1 MAVFTAI
8 ATAIY
13 AGFAG
18 ITYAAAAALVG
29 TLSLG
34 GIAIGVISAGLAFAT
49 AKVLGVFEAPNVGNF
64 ADPGVKIQLAPD
76 TANKIGVAYGRN
88 FMSGPITDVAISN
101 QNDTMHYC
109 ITLSE
114 YVDGGTYTVNQIFRD
129 TANLNFSGANVTS
142 QVNKNSTNVAAIANK
157 IRCRVY
163 AGGTGSANQVFPT
176 TGAVDATTMMPHWT
190 NTTNYSMED
199 LVFAM
204 VEVDYDAGNSLTGL
218 GSMTFDITNSV
229 SNPGDVLI
237 DYLNNSRYGCGLAN
251 DIIDVNSIT
260 GAANT
265 ALKGYSAEQVTY
277 TNNANVSTTQDR
289 WQINGMLSTFDT
301 NMTNIDKIC
310 QSSAAWFLFD
320 SKQGKF
326 KAIPN
331 SPTTSSFSLNDDN
344 IVSKISV
351 TSTELYSLF
360 NACEIEYSDRNRRDQ
375 QNTVRVETPSG
386 ELNPNEPENVV
397 QYRLDMVNDNIRAE
411 NIANIDLNQSRK
423 GMVVTLEADYTAI
436 QIDVGDVVDI
446 TNSTYGF
453 NAKEF
458 RVIKTQEKF
467 DEAGYSVGLT
477 MIEYDANVYVTPTV
491 VETDE
496 ESNTDIGVVTPP
508 VIVPP
513 NILSNFITNITEW
526 TTTGS
531 GTDAVF
537 TVFKNPATA
546 TYSYV
551 WPSNKGNSFVNGDTV
566 TVSGVY
572 LGGVTP
578 TNDLT
583 FDVANVSAGQIGNCI
598 NVSGNAVIYNA
609 NNWGS
614 FLGSGLLNDAT
625 VGTQVED
632 KPADNVSMSNTAT
645 LTNIIPER
653 PLIFDIGN
661 GLEPGDYSFTSAG
674 SPVGQIGV
682 SGTGNVAFGA
692 IVNVLYANGYVQNE
706 VAGLA
711 LSNFTNI
718 PSIVE
723 ANQKISIAEGAVEGN
738 VVLQGYNTLDQNAFS
753 ERGFT
758 GIRYDWIKLNKG
770 DIF

>member
-1 MAVFTAI
+1 MAVFTYIGAVI
-8 ATAIY
+8 ASKLALT
-13 AGFAG
+13 GTFATIMG
-18 ITYAAAAALVG
+18 IGLSATGALV
-29 TLSLG
+29 
-34 GIAIGVISAGLAFAT
+34 AGVISAGLAFAT
-49 AKVLGVFEAPNVGNF
+49 AKVLGVFEAPTGNYQ
-64 ADPGVKIQLAPD
+64 DPGVKIQLAPSTD
-76 TANKIGVAYGRN
+76 NKVGVAYGRN

-114 YVDGGTYTVNQIFRD
+114 YVDGGNYTVNQIFRD
-129 TANLNFSGANVTS
+129 SANLNFSGANVTT
-142 QVNKNSTNVAAIANK
+142 QVNKNSTNVSSIANK

-163 AGGTGSANQVFPT
+163 AGGTSSTNQIFPT
-176 TGAVDATTMMPHWT
+176 TGAVNATTMMPHWT
-190 NTTNYSMED
+190 NTTDYSMED

-218 GSMTFDITNSV
+218 GQMTFDITNSV
-229 SNPGDVLI
+229 SNPGNVLI
-237 DYLNNSRYGCGLAN
+237 DYLNNTRYGAGLSN
-251 DIIDVNSIT
+251 TIIDVDSIT
-260 GAANT
+260 GTANT
-265 ALKGYSAEQVTY
+265 SLYGYSAEQVTY
-277 TNNANVSTTQDR
+277 TPNTGGSATQDR
-289 WQINGMLSTFDT
+289 WQINGVLSTFDDA
-301 NMTNIDKIC
+301 MSNINKIC
-310 QSSAAWFLFD
+310 QSCATWFMFD

-326 KAIPN
+326 KAVPN
-331 SPTTSSFSLNDDN
+331 RPGTSTFSLNDDN
-344 IVSKISV
+344 IISSIGVS
-351 TSTELYSLF
+351 STELYSLF
-360 NACEIEYSDRNRRDQ
+360 NVAEVEYADKNRRDQ
-375 QNTVRVETPSG
+375 QNTVRVETPAG
-386 ELNPNEPENVV
+386 ELNPNEPVNKIS
-397 QYRLDMVNDNIRAE
+397 YRLDMTNDNIRAE

-423 GMVVTLEADYTAI
+423 SIVVTCDVDYTGM
-436 QIDVGDVVDI
+436 QIDVGDIVDL
-446 TNSTYGF
+446 TNEDFGF
-453 NAKEF
+453 SAKEF
-458 RVIKTQEKF
+458 RVVKTVEKMSDGTF
-467 DEAGYSVGLT
+467 GVELT
-477 MIEYDANVYVTPTV
+477 LIEYDDAIYVTPAVT
-491 VETDE
+491 ETDE
-496 ESNTDIGVVTPP
+496 TSNTDIGIVTPP

-513 NILSNFITNITEW
+513 NILNNFITNVTEW

-598 NVSGNAVIYNA
+598 NVSGNAVIYDA

-632 KPADNVSMSNTAT
+632 KPADNLSMSNTAT

-674 SPVGQIGV
+674 SPIGQIGA

-706 VAGLA
+706 VAGIGYD
-711 LSNFTNI
+711 NFATI
-718 PSIVE
+718 PSILE
-723 ANQKISIAEGAVEGN
+723 ANQKITISEGAVEGN

-758 GIRYDWIKLNKG
+758 GIRYDWVKLNKG